1 MRVSIKGW
9 TRGRLLGLTAAYAF
23 VVFLLVSAAMNASSR
38 RTAGSS
44 GGSGSSGSNP
54 NHDAGS
60 KFLSAFGYGV
70 TEMVTLEP
78 LAEVKR
84 NATPPSLHMPR
95 PAIVVLCYNR

>member
-23 VVFLLVSAAMNASSR
+23 VVFLLVSAALNASSR
-38 RTAGSS
+38 RAAGRS
-44 GGSGSSGSNP
+44 GGSGSNP

-60 KFLSAFGYGV
+60 KFLSAFGYGG
-70 TEMVTLEP
+70 TEVVTLEP

-84 NATPPSLHMPR
+84 NATPPSPHMPR